1 MRKYGRDPD
10 HLKILPGLSVIVA
23 RDAEVARKDYEFLQK
38 LIHPI
43 VGREILSTMLG
54 EMDLTP
60 YSLDEP
66 LPDPLPPSNGSRGH
80 YDSIVA
86 MARRENLTIREL
98 GNRVAGARGKNVFVG
113 TPEKVAITWRI
124 GSPRERATALRSCR
138 RTFPVRTTIFA
149 SWWCPSCSVAVCSA
163 PSMKAGH
170 CRQPIAAARRKLN
183 EISPKLQAA
192 RYPEFPV
199 FSPPAV

>member
-1 MRKYGRDPD
+1 
-10 HLKILPGLSVIVA
+10 LSVIVA
-23 RDAEVARKDYEFLQK
+23 RDAEVARKDYEFLQN

-113 TPEKVAITWRI
+113 TPAEVADYMEDWFSKEACDGFTIMPPYI
-124 GSPRERATALRSCR
+124 PGSHDDFCELVVPELQRRSLFRTEYEGKTLRDNLGLPRPESIHTQ
-138 RTFPVRTTIFA
+138 A
-149 SWWCPSCSVAVCSA
+149 SRK
-163 PSMKAGH
+163 KAG
-170 CRQPIAAARRKLN
+170 K
-183 EISPKLQAA
+183 SG
-192 RYPEFPV
+192 
-199 FSPPAV
+199 